1 MGRRA
6 AWQPPPRVRSGL
18 AAQAA
23 PAPPPAAHAGRPP
36 QPRLAARLSF
46 AGPWVPAGACV
57 CPEQALAPVS
67 SVPSCPCVLT
77 SSTGSGDIPRAGR
90 RASQRPR
97 HPPWPGAV
105 TVERAVSPHL
115 PSPPW
120 FPESSSTVSFPDTRG
135 TASLGASALWEQ
147 KGPRGPTFP
156 LSRCSPCRGS
166 PCPGSPTGPGRAAWR
181 CCATGE
187 LGAPSP

>member
-1 MGRRA
+1 M
-6 AWQPPPRVRSGL
+6 
-18 AAQAA
+18 AA
-23 PAPPPAAHAGRPP
+23 PSKGEERPGGAGSTRPTARRPRRPSSAAPTGGPPFLCWAVGARRRVCLSRTG
-36 QPRLAARLSF
+36 PRSCVICPFLSLRVDQFHWLWRHSMGWTEGHQRL
-46 AGPWVPAGACV
+46 
-57 CPEQALAPVS
+57 
-67 SVPSCPCVLT
+67 
-77 SSTGSGDIPRAGR
+77 
-90 RASQRPR
+90 R

-147 KGPRGPTFP
+147 KGPRGPAVP
-156 LSRCSPCRGS
+156 LSCCSPCRGS

>member
-1 MGRRA
+1 M
-6 AWQPPPRVRSGL
+6 
-18 AAQAA
+18 AA
-23 PAPPPAAHAGRPP
+23 PSKGEERPGGAG
-36 QPRLAARLSF
+36 
-46 AGPWVPAGACV
+46 
-57 CPEQALAPVS
+57 
-67 SVPSCPCVLT
+67 
-77 SSTGSGDIPRAGR
+77 STGPTARRPCRPSSAAPTGGPPFLCWAVGARRRVCLSRTGPRSCVICPFLSLRVDQFHWLWRHSTGWTEGH
-90 RASQRPR
+90 QRLR

-147 KGPRGPTFP
+147 KGPRGPAVP